1 MAEHAEAAQEFNHRC
16 SLGWKCQVEA
26 TWTSMYDQ
34 DTEVM
39 TTPTSAASNKR
50 KFRAVKESGTA
61 DTLGTSSSSS
71 KKSKL
76 NNNKQTYMR
85 NRPIHRPVCTPS
97 LPVNI
102 GVANSP
108 RQETSF
114 VFRSVTNTNFGLVRS
129 ITTSTSSP
137 GGCERCS
144 RMRCPRN
151 VA

>member
-1 MAEHAEAAQEFNHRC
+1 LEDPDQITGPTFVLEEMPIKPGYPPSSGTTPMVSLLVGPGAPYMCLEENIKWMAEHAEAAQEFNHRC

-39 TTPTSAASNKR
+39 TTPTSAASSKR

-76 NNNKQTYMR
+76 NNNKQNYMR
-85 NRPIHRPVCTPS
+85 KGRFIDRYVLQAFP
-97 LPVNI
+97 
-102 GVANSP
+102 
-108 RQETSF
+108 
-114 VFRSVTNTNFGLVRS
+114 
-129 ITTSTSSP
+129 
-137 GGCERCS
+137 
-144 RMRCPRN
+144 
-151 VA
+151 